1 MIAFLRQPF
10 TRLATPG
17 LKTGGLKTP
26 SLKTRVS
33 LLCTAL
39 ACVLLLFL
47 GSLWLTQTRNSIHEE
62 IEAASRVASQWLIA
76 LDRQGLPPQQALA
89 LVQQV
94 GRVRANGLDVVDAD
108 GQLLYRAP
116 SPSYKAG
123 RQAPDWFAAL
133 VQPDFPSLNLPL
145 ATHTVH
151 LQPDPSRATLDAWDE
166 LTAMTGWALALLTLL
181 FLAMRFALN
190 RSLQPLTEVMV
201 ALDKTG
207 QGEFATRLPLYPVRE
222 LHHLACSFNAMNDRL
237 DAAIRD
243 NVRLQSE
250 QAVAGA
256 INGHLEEERKAIA
269 RELHDELAQGIT
281 AVRALAGAIAHKG
294 RDDSTLH
301 GAAQSILA
309 VAGEMQQGVKAIL
322 QRLRP
327 PLRDGGLERALE
339 QHLYLWQERHPEVHV
354 HLDLAADALPHL
366 DEARAHALLRMVQEG
381 LTNAA
386 RYADAN
392 NIWITLC
399 NENAALSLQVHDDG
413 KGLTTDHSASQGS
426 SLGLAGLQERLEA
439 LGGQLTL
446 SNGPHGGAFLQA
458 FLPWRNAA
466 TPLTSPASQYEEA

>member
-1 MIAFLRQPF
+1 MITHLRQPF
-10 TRLATPG
+10 TRLAS
-17 LKTGGLKTP
+17 L

-33 LLCTAL
+33 LLCTTL

-47 GSLWLTQTRNSIHEE
+47 GSLWLTQTRNSIREE

-76 LDRQGLPPQQALA
+76 LDRQGLPPHQALA

-94 GRVRANGLDVVDAD
+94 GRVRANDLDIVDVD
-108 GQLLYRAP
+108 GRLIYRAP

-123 RQAPDWFAAL
+123 RHAPAWFAAL
-133 VQPDFPSLNLPL
+133 VQPDFPPLNLPL

-151 LQPDPSRATLDAWDE
+151 LQPDPSRAALDAWDE
-166 LTAMTGWALALLTLL
+166 LTAMTGWALTLLTLL

-190 RSLQPLTEVMV
+190 RSLRPLAEVMT

-256 INGHLEEERKAIA
+256 INRHLEEERKAIA
-269 RELHDELAQGIT
+269 RELHDELAQGVT

-294 RDDSTLH
+294 RNDSTLH

-309 VAGEMQQGVKAIL
+309 VAGEMQQGVTQIL
-322 QRLRP
+322 RRLRP
-327 PLRDGGLERALE
+327 TLRDGGLERALE
-339 QHLYLWQERHPEVHV
+339 QHLYLWQERHPAVRV
-354 HLDLAADALPHL
+354 HLALAPEALYQL
-366 DEARAHALLRMVQEG
+366 DEACSHALLRTVQEG

-386 RYADAN
+386 RYADART
-392 NIWITLC
+392 IWITLDTEG
-399 NENAALSLQVHDDG
+399 NALSLRLDDDG
-413 KGLTTDHSASQGS
+413 KGLAANDAARDATRLGS
-426 SLGLAGLQERLEA
+426 GLGLTGLQERLEA
-439 LGGQLTL
+439 LGGRLAL
-446 SNGPHGGAFLQA
+446 GASPHGGACLQA
-458 FLPWRNAA
+458 ILPTPHASHSP
-466 TPLTSPASQYEEA
+466 TPLFEKDRS